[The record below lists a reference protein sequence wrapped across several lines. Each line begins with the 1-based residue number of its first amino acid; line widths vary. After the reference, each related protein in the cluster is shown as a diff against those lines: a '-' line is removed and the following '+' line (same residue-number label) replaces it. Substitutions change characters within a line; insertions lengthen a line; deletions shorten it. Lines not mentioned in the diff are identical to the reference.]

1 MEQTK
6 PAEKILFVDDDP
18 NILASFT
25 RQLRR
30 NFAVETAPGGGQA
43 LELLASQGPFA
54 VVVSDFK
61 MPGMD
66 GVQFLNRLRKASPDT
81 VRMLLTG
88 YADVETSIRAVNEGN
103 IFRLLTKPIDN
114 EALVRALVAGIRQY
128 RLVTAEKELIE
139 KTLQGSIRL
148 VTDVLS
154 LADPLSFGRASRL
167 VHYMGQVSSHL
178 LGEIPWE
185 YITATM
191 LSQLGYLTLPEKIR
205 QKLEK
210 HKELSEEEQALYQR
224 HPLLAAE
231 MISAVPRM
239 EEVAE
244 IIRWQ
249 QARYDG
255 AGPGQEGVK
264 GEALPMGSL
273 ILKALLDFDAMIA
286 AGDSKGKALLAL
298 QEREGAYDPMV
309 LDALAGVLGEEADY
323 DYLQADVYQLKEGMI
338 LDEDLLCNRK
348 NRLLLAKGNRLNAA
362 AIQFI
367 RNYNR
372 VIGVR
377 QPIKV
382 LVPLT
387 KT

>member
-1 MEQTK
+1 MEQPK

-30 NFAVETAPGGGQA
+30 NFAVQTAPGGPQA
-43 LELLASQGPFA
+43 LELTASQGPFA

-66 GVQFLNRLRKASPDT
+66 GVQLLNRLREQTPDT
-81 VRMLLTG
+81 VRVLLTG

-103 IFRLLTKPIDN
+103 IFRLLTKPI
-114 EALVRALVAGIRQY
+114 ETEGLVRALVAGIRQY

-139 KTLQGSIRL
+139 KTLQGGIKL

-154 LADPLSFGRASRL
+154 LADPQSFGRASRL
-167 VHYMGQVSSHL
+167 VHYMGQVCGRL
-178 LGEIPWE
+178 LGETPWE
-185 YITATM
+185 FITATM

-205 QKLEK
+205 QKLARQK
-210 HKELSEEEQALYQR
+210 DLSEEERDLYQR
-224 HPLLAAE
+224 HPLLASE
-231 MISAVPRM
+231 MITSVPRL
-239 EEVAE
+239 EQVAE

-255 AGPGQEGVK
+255 AGQGQEGLK
-264 GEALPMGSL
+264 GEALPLGSL
-273 ILKALLDFDAMIA
+273 ILKVLLDFDAIVS

-298 QEREGAYDPMV
+298 QEREGAYDPV
-309 LDALAGVLGEEADY
+309 VVEALAGVLGEEANY
-323 DYLQADVYQLKEGMI
+323 DYLQADVYQLKEGMV
-338 LDEDLLCNRK
+338 LDEDLLCSRK
-348 NRLLLAKGNRLNAA
+348 SRLLLAKGNRLNAA

-377 QPIKV
+377 QPIRV
-382 LVPLT
+382 LVPLG
-387 KT
+387 KA